1 MPASVWSYSYS
12 ACCWTPVAPPPGAAD
27 LLFARFGWSWLCVV
41 TFRSK
46 SVSAEVFRRT
56 NHLAAPSQSSHQQ
69 HKITGREEQEE
80 NHKQPSVCRVVQQ
93 CKPSERQV
101 STVSIFRSDVIIT
114 IFLCYVVLLVSL
126 GKAKPS
132 GPTST
137 GAKSRQSTL
146 SKPCEIAR
154 YEKVQPYID
163 TMCACKTSILRGGR
177 ELKRQRMWRRICIAT
192 KRQPPRKLTNK
203 AIQWRPLMLPNQEPD
218 RPHAPCT
225 PYHLPVCTT
234 P

>member
-1 MPASVWSYSYS
+1 MCAELCSSASHRNARLAQSQFSEVTSLLLYSY
-12 ACCWTPVAPPPGAAD
+12 T
-27 LLFARFGWSWLCVV
+27 
-41 TFRSK
+41 
-46 SVSAEVFRRT
+46 
-56 NHLAAPSQSSHQQ
+56 
-69 HKITGREEQEE
+69 
-80 NHKQPSVCRVVQQ
+80 
-93 CKPSERQV
+93 
-101 STVSIFRSDVIIT
+101 
-114 IFLCYVVLLVSL
+114 YVVLLVSL

-146 SKPCEIAR
+146 SEPCEIAR

-203 AIQWRPLMLPNQEPD
+203 GIQWRPLMLPNQEPN